1 MHYTLHLATQ
11 ALSQMIEV
19 GPENLSI
26 SVKCSFP
33 RGTIQGQAR
42 PADWTPKNP
51 AQIRIVLYT
60 VLPTLSLCMHVSSEY
75 YGVPVLYSTV

>member
-11 ALSQMIEV
+11 ALSQTIEV

-51 AQIRIVLYT
+51 AQIRIVL
-60 VLPTLSLCMHVSSEY
+60 
-75 YGVPVLYSTV
+75 